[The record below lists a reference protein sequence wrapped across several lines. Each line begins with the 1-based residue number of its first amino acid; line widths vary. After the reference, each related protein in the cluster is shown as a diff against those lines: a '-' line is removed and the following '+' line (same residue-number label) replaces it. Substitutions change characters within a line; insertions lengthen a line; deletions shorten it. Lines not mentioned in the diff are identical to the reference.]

1 MITYGLCGRTLRH
14 SYSKIIHEYLGNSG
28 YKLLSLEKD
37 ELYELFE
44 SKGFKA
50 LNVTIPY
57 KQDALMLCDV
67 VSDEAKAIGSVNTVV
82 NKNGKLYGYNTDID
96 GMRLLAK
103 KAGISLSGKKVLV
116 LGSGGTSLT
125 ARALAKSEGA
135 KEILVVSRS
144 GEVNYDNVYDES
156 DAEIIINTT
165 PVGMF
170 PNNGKAAVDL
180 SRFPK
185 LTGVLDAVYNP
196 LKTELIL
203 EAESLGI
210 PAAGGLFMLVAQAKR
225 AEELFFD
232 KVIADEEN
240 ERVYR
245 TLMQSFRNIV
255 LIGMPGCGKTTVGKA
270 LAKKLG
276 REFVDIDALIE
287 KNAKKSIP
295 EIFANDGEE
304 VFRRFETEA
313 AIEAGKMTGKIIA
326 CGGGI
331 VTRERNYR
339 PLKQNALIVRLVRSL
354 DRLAMDGRPLS
365 SSRERLTE
373 MQKEREPLYLRF
385 ADVSFENNTTIE
397 DLTEKI
403 LEEFNK

>member
-1 MITYGLCGRTLRH
+1 MKYALIGRTLGH
-14 SYSKIIHEYLGNSG
+14 SYSVPIHAGFGNSD
-28 YKLLSLEKD
+28 YILKNLEPEELEGFIKGKD
-37 ELYELFE
+37 FC
-44 SKGFKA
+44 G

-57 KQDALMLCDV
+57 KQAVMPFLDEIDDSAL
-67 VSDEAKAIGSVNTVV
+67 AIGSVNTVV
-82 NKNGKLYGYNTDID
+82 NKNGRLYGYNTDID

-103 KAGISLSGKKVLV
+103 KAGISLSGKKVLI

-255 LIGMPGCGKTTVGKA
+255 LIGMPGCGKTTIGKA

-313 AIEAGKMTGKIIA
+313 AMEAGKMTGKIIA

>member
-1 MITYGLCGRTLRH
+1 MKYALIGRTLGH
-14 SYSKIIHEYLGNSG
+14 SYSVPIHAGFGNSD
-28 YKLLSLEKD
+28 YILKNLEP
-37 ELYELFE
+37 EALEGFI
-44 SKGFKA
+44 KGRDFCG

-57 KQDALMLCDV
+57 KQSVMPFLDEIDDSAL
-67 VSDEAKAIGSVNTVV
+67 AIGSVNTVV

-103 KAGISLSGKKVLV
+103 KVGISLSGKKVLV

-135 KEILVVSRS
+135 REILVVSRS
-144 GEVNYDNVYDES
+144 GVVNYDNVYDES

-170 PNNGKAAVDL
+170 PNNGKAALDL

-225 AEELFFD
+225 AEELFFN
-232 KVIADEEN
+232 KVIANEEN

-245 TLMQSFRNIV
+245 MLMQSFRNIV

-295 EIFANDGEE
+295 EIFADDGEE
-304 VFRRFETEA
+304 VFRQFETEA

-339 PLKQNALIVRLVRSL
+339 PLKQNALIVRLIRGL
-354 DRLAMDGRPLS
+354 DMLAMDGRPLS

-373 MQKEREPLYLRF
+373 MQKEREPLYQRF

>member
-1 MITYGLCGRTLRH
+1 MKYALIGRTLGH
-14 SYSKIIHEYLGNSG
+14 SYSVPIHAGFGNSD
-28 YKLLSLEKD
+28 YILKNLEPEALEGFIKGKD
-37 ELYELFE
+37 FC
-44 SKGFKA
+44 G

-57 KQDALMLCDV
+57 KQAVMPFLDEIDDSAL
-67 VSDEAKAIGSVNTVV
+67 AIGSVNTVV
-82 NKNGKLYGYNTDID
+82 NKNGRLYGYNTDID

-103 KAGISLSGKKVLV
+103 KAGIALSGKKVLV

-313 AIEAGKMTGKIIA
+313 AIEAGKMKI
-326 CGGGI
+326 
-331 VTRERNYR
+331 
-339 PLKQNALIVRLVRSL
+339 
-354 DRLAMDGRPLS
+354 GR
-365 SSRERLTE
+365 
-373 MQKEREPLYLRF
+373 
-385 ADVSFENNTTIE
+385 AHV
-397 DLTEKI
+397 
-403 LEEFNK
+403 